1 MYYTS
6 HYVIDWDKVET
17 LEDMKLLISAME
29 ITFEPN
35 SPNLP
40 SIMHLVRHEEK
51 KGHLFFNTTDAKIET
66 S

>member
-29 ITFEPN
+29 ISFEPD
-35 SPNLP
+35 SPNLGT
-40 SIMHLVRHEEK
+40 ILHLVRQEEK
-51 KGHLFFNTTDAKIET
+51 KGHLFFNTTDANIET